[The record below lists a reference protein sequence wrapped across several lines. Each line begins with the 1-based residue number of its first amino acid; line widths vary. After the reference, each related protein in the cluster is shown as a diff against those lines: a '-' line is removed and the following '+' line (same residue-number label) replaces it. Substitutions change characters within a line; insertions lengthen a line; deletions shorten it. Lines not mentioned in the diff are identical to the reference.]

1 MSGFSTRTPTETD
14 SNANVGAQM
23 HGLCRELF
31 PICRSLTGDGVRQ
44 SLEIL
49 KRHLPELETHSV
61 PSGTECFDW
70 VVPPEWNIRDAY
82 ILDPDGNKIVDF
94 KQSNLHVVGYSTAV
108 DQFMELDEL
117 EPHLYSLP
125 NQPNAIPYIT
135 SYYNERW
142 GFCLSHEQRQSL
154 KPGRYRVVIDSEL
167 VAGELNYG
175 ELVLPGETDQEIFLS
190 TYVCHPSMANN
201 ELSGPAVTTFLAKWL
216 KTVPNRRYTY
226 RIVFIPETIGSIV
239 YISQHLKHLKEN
251 VVAGFVLSCTGDD
264 RDYSYLASRFGD
276 SLADKVATHVL
287 KHMHPDFK
295 SYSFLDRGSDERQ
308 YCSPGVD
315 LPMCSI
321 MRTKYGCYPEYHT
334 SLDDLDLI
342 SAAGLQGAFEVYQR
356 SFECLE
362 RNETLKISVCCEPQL
377 GKRGLY
383 PTTSSV
389 DTKSIVADM
398 MNLLAYCDG
407 TMTLLEI
414 SELIQVKMWDVFP
427 IVDKMKAEGL
437 LLSTEQNQTCA
448 EQKFNVP
455 SRHRNNSSER
465 VEVS

>member
-1 MSGFSTRTPTETD
+1 MQSLTETGID
-14 SNANVGAQM
+14 ANVGSYM
-23 HGLCRELF
+23 YDLCRELF

-49 KRHLPELETHSV
+49 KRHLPELDINSV

-82 ILDPDGNKIVDF
+82 IIDPDGKKIVDF
-94 KQSNLHVVGYSTAV
+94 KQSNLHVVGYSTPV

-117 EPHLYSLP
+117 DPHLYSLP
-125 NQPNAIPYIT
+125 NQPDAIPYIT
-135 SYYNERW
+135 SYYKERW
-142 GFCLSHEQRQSL
+142 GFCLTHDQRQTL
-154 KPGRYRVVIDSEL
+154 KPGRYRVVIDSVL
-167 VAGELNYG
+167 AAGELNYG
-175 ELVLPGETDQEIFLS
+175 ELVLPGETDEEIFLS

-239 YISQHLKHLKEN
+239 YLSKHLKHLQKN

-264 RDYSYLASRFGD
+264 RDYSYLASRYGD
-276 SLADKVATHVL
+276 SLADKVATHAL
-287 KHMHPDFK
+287 KHMHPGFK

-334 SLDDLDLI
+334 SLDNLDLV
-342 SAAGLQGAFEVYQR
+342 SAAGLQGAYEVYQKC
-356 SFECLE
+356 FECLE
-362 RNETLKISVCCEPQL
+362 RNETLQVSVCCEPQL

-414 SELIQVKMWDVFP
+414 SELIEVKMWDMFP

-437 LLSTEQNQTCA
+437 LLSTAQSQTDSNQTT
-448 EQKFNVP
+448 
-455 SRHRNNSSER
+455 SSKSLP
-465 VEVS
+465 VILTK